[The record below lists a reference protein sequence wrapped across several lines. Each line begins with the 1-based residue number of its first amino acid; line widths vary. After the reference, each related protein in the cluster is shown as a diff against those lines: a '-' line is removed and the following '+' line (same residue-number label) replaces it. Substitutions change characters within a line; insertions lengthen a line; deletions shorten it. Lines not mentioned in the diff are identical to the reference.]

1 MKATWE
7 APEMGKLLAYIDR
20 VIAEFDAAVARCQ
33 SKVDAEQAEWDAY
46 SRIYKLLTT
55 NPSKRSWLETSQA
68 QDDLHF
74 AKSIRRKTKE
84 LRRKVEVAR
93 VAFAASLVLTNDEI
107 ELLS

>member
-1 MKATWE
+1 MKAWTDYPFE
-7 APEMGKLLAYIDR
+7 SLG
-20 VIAEFDAAVARCQ
+20 
-33 SKVDAEQAEWDAY
+33 
-46 SRIYKLLTT
+46 
-55 NPSKRSWLETSQA
+55 
-68 QDDLHF
+68 DDLHF